1 MLPDAHKQ
9 AKQAP
14 HRTESTSLSKRQR
27 ALKKLPTRPVFKLLE
42 IAEVGARDSLKTRH
56 NIYEA
61 TCAKQNEWL

>member
-1 MLPDAHKQ
+1 MSHKIDQ
-9 AKQAP
+9 LKQMSAGSQNSSP
-14 HRTESTSLSKRQR
+14 R
-27 ALKKLPTRPVFKLLE
+27 APVFKLLE